1 MDSGDITLNSALQ
14 LTGPKRDEETLAAY
28 RMRVREAAASL
39 YDLKRSVEELDE
51 AVGVVGVIREVNYEE
66 SSTRYKISF
75 EALSGDNRGEME
87 HIRTPR
93 TDDASGEGAYLADRA
108 KALIDHVA
116 CLHKRT
122 EPMAANPQH
131 KARWVVAITDR
142 GRADSA
148 DGQQQAAEAAQGDQ
162 DDAASQ
168 NAGESPPEPD
178 QDDGRETQPQDDDNG
193 ESAVTSIDDL
203 LARARTEL
211 GMDREQVR
219 DIADARGLFSKE
231 AVADPVR
238 LNQLWD
244 ECRQAANQQTA
255 QPAA

>member
-1 MDSGDITLNSALQ
+1 MDSADITLNSALQ

-51 AVGVVGVIREVNYEE
+51 AVGVVGVIRDVAYEE
-66 SSTRYKISF
+66 SSTRYKITF
-75 EALSGDNRGEME
+75 EALSGDNRGDME

-93 TDDASGEGAYLADRA
+93 TDDASGEGAYLAERA
-108 KALIDHVA
+108 TALIGHVA
-116 CLHKRT
+116 CLHKRI
-122 EPMAANPQH
+122 EPMASNPQQ
-131 KARWVVAITDR
+131 KARWVVAFTDR

-148 DGQQQAAEAAQGDQ
+148 DGQQQATEAAR

-168 NAGESPPEPD
+168 DGGEPQPEPGQGGD
-178 QDDGRETQPQDDDNG
+178 PEAEPQDDD
-193 ESAVTSIDDL
+193 EPAVTSIDEL
-203 LARARTEL
+203 LARAKNEL
-211 GMDREQVR
+211 GMEREQVR
-219 DIADARGLFSKE
+219 DIANARGLFSKE

-244 ECRQAANQQTA
+244 ECKRAANDRAA